1 MEKIKELLFM
11 ALKLPD
17 LEIEGFSYVPRV
29 T

>member
-17 LEIEGFSYVPRV
+17 FEIEGFSYAARV